1 MNLYAAREIFSTD
14 FVEKRPRSNIL
25 LGESLYTV
33 STFSTL
39 HTTSAQSNAAY
50 KMRIKFRAATL
61 TFCAVMLM
69 TSGCY
74 RSTANTPSQEPNV
87 VLGALNINTATAEEL
102 VTIPNIGEKLA
113 VRIVEFRERNGRF
126 QRPED
131 LLLVPGISDKRF
143 REIRNMIRTE

>member
-1 MNLYAAREIFSTD
+1 MS
-14 FVEKRPRSNIL
+14 
-25 LGESLYTV
+25 V
-33 STFSTL
+33 SGG
-39 HTTSAQSNAAY
+39 A
-50 KMRIKFRAATL
+50 
-61 TFCAVMLM
+61 
-69 TSGCY
+69 
-74 RSTANTPSQEPNV
+74 TANTPSQEPNV

>member
-1 MNLYAAREIFSTD
+1 
-14 FVEKRPRSNIL
+14 
-25 LGESLYTV
+25 
-33 STFSTL
+33 
-39 HTTSAQSNAAY
+39 
-50 KMRIKFRAATL
+50 
-61 TFCAVMLM
+61 M

-74 RSTANTPSQEPNV
+74 RSTANTPPQEPNV